1 MPNSFKSFSISLQIA
16 FWAVLFSIVLYVS
29 ASNTSDVSLAIE
41 RIMLVFACHVIT
53 FYACYSFIVPEYF
66 EKKKYATSVLLI
78 LLLFILLTPLRIL
91 IEKHFANSHVF
102 AVNLRRKDGVGFGLI
117 LFSEIAVGAFAC
129 LVRLAASSFINKQK
143 MDEIRSM
150 HLESELRFLKAQ
162 MSPHFL
168 FNTINNIYSLTLVG
182 SDKAPHFLLKLSV
195 LLRYLLYECD
205 KRVTYQQ
212 EENALL
218 IYSELFQ
225 LRYDE
230 HLDLQ
235 VQSNVVQKDKLIE
248 PMLLIPILENAFKY
262 SGLGISD
269 LAFVK
274 FKVTETDNRLQLV
287 CENSIMPDYVH
298 DQPGGIGLNNIRKRL
313 EMAYAGNYEFDI
325 HETAAV
331 FILKLTLPLL

>member
-1 MPNSFKSFSISLQIA
+1 MDA
-16 FWAVLFSIVLYVS
+16 FQAVERVL
-29 ASNTSDVSLAIE
+29 
-41 RIMLVFACHVIT
+41 LVFACHVFV
-53 FYACYSFIVPEYF
+53 FYSCYSFIVPRYF
-66 EKKKYATSVLLI
+66 EKKRYTASV
-78 LLLFILLTPLRIL
+78 LFILMLLLVLTPLRIL
-91 IEKHFANSHVF
+91 IERHFADSHVF
-102 AVNLRRKDGVGFGLI
+102 ALNLRRKDGVGFGLI

-143 MDEIRSM
+143 MDEMRSM

-168 FNTINNIYSLTLVG
+168 FNTINNIYSLTLIG
-182 SDKAPHFLLKLSV
+182 SEKAPRFLLKLSA

-205 KRVTYQQ
+205 KHVSYQQ

-230 HLDLQ
+230 QLNLKVRSQ
-235 VQSNVVQKDKLIE
+235 VSQKDKLLE

-262 SGLGISD
+262 SGLGINEA
-269 LAFVK
+269 AFVK
-274 FKVTETDNRLQLV
+274 FSIVEAGSNLHLDCR
-287 CENSIMPDYVH
+287 NSIMPGLVH

-313 EMAYAGNYEFDI
+313 EMAYYEKYELEI
-325 HETAAV
+325 NETETT
-331 FILKLTLPLL
+331 FNLKLNIPLL